1 MKIKDLPFNERP
13 RERVKRVGIENISN
27 EELLAIIIKTGT
39 KNKSVKEIACEVLKK
54 IKSVNNLSN
63 ITINTFSD
71 IKGLGDVKTIEIMA
85 AIELGKRIFLEKSN
99 EIDVIYNKPEIIY
112 ENNKYLFE
120 GKKQEYF
127 YCLYL
132 DNKNKLIERKLLFMG
147 TLNRSV
153 VHPREIFKEAY
164 LTSASGII
172 CMHNHPSG
180 DITPSMEDNYLTE
193 SLINIGKIQG
203 IQIVD
208 HLIIGK
214 DNYYSYFDNQKDLFL
229 WLFSTFY
236 LNNIL

>member
-1 MKIKDLPFNERP
+1 MKIKDLPIEERP
-13 RERVKRVGIENISN
+13 RERVKKVGIQNISN

-39 KNKSVKEIACEVLKK
+39 KDKSVKEIACEVLKK

-85 AIELGKRIFLEKSN
+85 SIELGKRIFLEKNN
-99 EIDVIYNKPEIIY
+99 EIDIIYNSPDIIY
-112 ENNKYLFE
+112 ENNKYLFQ

-147 TLNRSV
+147 TINRSI

-164 LTSASGII
+164 LTSASNII

-180 DITPSMEDNYLTE
+180 DIRPSIEDDYLTK
-193 SLINIGKIQG
+193 SLIKIGKIQG
-203 IQIVD
+203 INITD
-208 HLIIGK
+208 HIIIGN
-214 DNYYSYFDNQKDLFL
+214 DSYYSYYDNQKDLF
-229 WLFSTFY
+229 
-236 LNNIL
+236 I

>member
-1 MKIKDLPFNERP
+1 MKIKDLPIEERP
-13 RERVKRVGIENISN
+13 RERVKRIGIQNISN

-39 KNKSVKEIACEVLKK
+39 KDKSVKEIACEVLKK

-85 AIELGKRIFLEKSN
+85 SIELGKRIFLEKNN
-99 EIDVIYNKPEIIY
+99 EIDITYNSPNIIY
-112 ENNKYLFE
+112 ENNKYLFQ

-147 TLNRSV
+147 TINRSI

-164 LTSASGII
+164 LTSESKII

-180 DITPSMEDNYLTE
+180 DIRPSMEDDYLTK
-193 SLINIGKIQG
+193 SLIKIGKIQG
-203 IQIVD
+203 INITD
-208 HLIIGK
+208 HIIIG
-214 DNYYSYFDNQKDLFL
+214 DDSYYSYYDNQRDLF
-229 WLFSTFY
+229 
-236 LNNIL
+236 I